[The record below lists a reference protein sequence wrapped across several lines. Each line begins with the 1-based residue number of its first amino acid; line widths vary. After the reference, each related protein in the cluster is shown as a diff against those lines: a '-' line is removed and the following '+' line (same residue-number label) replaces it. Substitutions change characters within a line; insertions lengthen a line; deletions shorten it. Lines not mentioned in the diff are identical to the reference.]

1 MRSIRNE
8 HRHLPMICVLAISL
22 LTLSMFLMLG
32 CGGAGYNYYTDMEY
46 SSSREYTMIPGSEDF
61 AEDVVEYNTEEYDAI
76 IENDFLLTSDEPLST
91 FSIDVDTA
99 SYSNIRRYLNNG
111 SLPPAGAVR
120 IEEMINYFDYAYQ
133 PPEDDVP
140 FASRVEIATCPWAPD
155 HQLARIALKGRV
167 VEEEER
173 PRANLVFLIDASGS
187 MRDANKLPLVKQ
199 GLKML
204 VRQLGED
211 DFVTIVAYAGESGI
225 LLPPTSCADARRI
238 TNAID
243 DIGAGG
249 STAGAAGIRDAYE
262 AAQSNFN
269 SNGINRIILCTDGDF
284 NVGISDESSLVKLI
298 TEKAQSGVFLSVFG
312 FGMGNL
318 KDARLESLADNGNGN
333 YGYIDT
339 RNEAKKVFVE
349 QLMGTLITIAK
360 DVKIQIDFNP
370 THVQAYRLIGYENRL
385 LANRDFNDDEKDAGE
400 IGAGHT
406 VTAFY
411 ELVPPGVDVPMPA
424 IETSRYQ
431 VSGELTEAAQG
442 DEIFTVKIRYK
453 EPDGDTS
460 RLLTFPAMGGS
471 HPGVPSGDFQ
481 FATAVALFGQL
492 LRDGSYTNDATYETV
507 LELAEGS
514 VGADPHGYR
523 SEFLGLVEEA
533 QSLD

>member
-1 MRSIRNE
+1 MRCETYDNRLLSWDR
-8 HRHLPMICVLAISL
+8 VAAISIMTFSVFIL
-22 LTLSMFLMLG
+22 LG
-32 CGGAGYNYYTDMEY
+32 CSGDESATDSQLAMDEY
-46 SSSREYTMIPGSEDF
+46 W
-61 AEDVVEYNTEEYDAI
+61 AEDSSVEESEEEAADFNTEEYDAI

-99 SYSNIRRYLNNG
+99 SYSNIRRFLNNG

-120 IEEMINYFDYAYQ
+120 IEEMVNYFDYAYE
-133 PPEDDVP
+133 PPDDDVP

-187 MRDANKLPLVKQ
+187 MQDANKLPLVKQ

-204 VRQLGED
+204 VRQLGEE
-211 DFVTIVAYAGESGI
+211 DFVTIVAYAGQSGI
-225 LLPPTSCADARRI
+225 VLPPTSCGDARRI

-262 AAQSNFN
+262 AAQRNFDP
-269 SNGINRIILCTDGDF
+269 NGINRIILCTDGDF
-284 NVGISDESSLVKLI
+284 NVGISDESRLVSLI
-298 TEKAQSGVFLSVFG
+298 TEKARSGVFLSVFG
-312 FGMGNL
+312 FGMGNY
-318 KDARLESLADNGNGN
+318 KDSRLESLADNGNGN

-411 ELVPPGVDVPMPA
+411 ELVPPGVEVPMPV

-431 VSGELTEAAQG
+431 VPGELTEAAQG
-442 DEIFTVKIRYK
+442 DELFTVKIRYK

-460 RLLTFPAMGGS
+460 RLLTFPAASGS
-471 HPGVPSGDFQ
+471 HPGVPSRDFQ

-492 LRDGSYTNDATYETV
+492 LREGSYTNDATYETV

-523 SEFLGLVEEA
+523 SEFLELVEEA
-533 QSLD
+533 QFLD